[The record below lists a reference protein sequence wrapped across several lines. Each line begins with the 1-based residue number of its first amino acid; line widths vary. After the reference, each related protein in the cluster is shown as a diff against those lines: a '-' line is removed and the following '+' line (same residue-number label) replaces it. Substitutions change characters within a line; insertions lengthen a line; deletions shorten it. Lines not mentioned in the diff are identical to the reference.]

1 MRDDTGRRLTRRDAR
16 KLETHRHVMEA
27 ARDVFL
33 SEGYERATIK
43 TIADTAKVSAGTV
56 LNVAPTKSALLVL
69 ILKEECEAIRD
80 SVDQLEAALSGSLSD
95 RLSALVQVI
104 MEAHVRHEE
113 LFAAA
118 VAHTWLLTGES
129 YREAAAQMSEAWGA
143 VERLLAKGI
152 ERGELRADIVPA
164 EAARLMEDCYTGI
177 ARRARGEGLERSA
190 ASALMRGRLQLLIQG
205 LAVR

>member
-1 MRDDTGRRLTRRDAR
+1 
-16 KLETHRHVMEA
+16 
-27 ARDVFL
+27 
-33 SEGYERATIK
+33 
-43 TIADTAKVSAGTV
+43 
-56 LNVAPTKSALLVL
+56 
-69 ILKEECEAIRD
+69 
-80 SVDQLEAALSGSLSD
+80 
-95 RLSALVQVI
+95 